1 MEIIV
6 GKTAGF
12 CFGVQNAVNKTKKL
26 LKDNKD
32 IYCLGEIVHNK
43 QVNDE
48 LKENGINFVNNI
60 EQASNNVI
68 IRAHGEPKSTYEKA
82 GKLNLKVTD
91 LTCPKVLKIH
101 KIAENFSE
109 DGYYILLIGKKT
121 HPEIIGTIS
130 FCGEK
135 SDIIEDEQDIEKS
148 ISHIFKSGLK
158 KVLII
163 VQTTFSM
170 DKFKE
175 LTAMIKKELEKTDL
189 KIEVKNTICSATK
202 LRQEE
207 TEKISKEVD
216 IMIIIG
222 GKNSS
227 NTNKLY
233 EIAKKNCKD
242 SILIESKEELKTDKI
257 KTNYRIGIMAGASTP
272 IETVNEIINELRN
285 VK

>member
-12 CFGVQNAVNKTKKL
+12 CFGVQNAVNKTKEL
-26 LKDNKD
+26 LKNNNN

-48 LKENGINFVNNI
+48 LNKCGVRFITGI
-60 EQASNNVI
+60 EQAKENVI
-68 IRAHGEPKSTYEKA
+68 IRAHGEPKTTYEKA
-82 GKLNLKVTD
+82 EKLNLKITD

-101 KIAENFSE
+101 QIAEDFSKK
-109 DGYYILLIGKKT
+109 GYYILLIGKKT

-130 FCGEK
+130 FCGEH
-135 SDIIEDEQDIEKS
+135 SNTIEDENDIEES
-148 ISHIFKSGLK
+148 INNVFNSGFK

-170 DKFKE
+170 DKFNQ
-175 LTAMIKKELEKTDL
+175 LTTLIQKKFENTDF
-189 KIEVKNTICSATK
+189 KVEIKNTICSATK

-207 TEKISKEVD
+207 TDEISRKVD
-216 IMIIIG
+216 AMIIVG

-233 EIAKKNCKD
+233 EIAKKNCKN
-242 SILIESKEELKTDKI
+242 SVLVENKEELEKSKI
-257 KTNYRIGIMAGASTP
+257 DLNGKIGIMAGASTP
-272 IETVNEIINELRN
+272 LETIQDIINLLEA
-285 VK
+285 

>member
-12 CFGVQNAVNKTKKL
+12 CFGVQNAVNKTKEL
-26 LKDNKD
+26 LKSNNN

-43 QVNDE
+43 QVNEE
-48 LKENGINFVNNI
+48 LSKCGARFITDIKEAK
-60 EQASNNVI
+60 ENVI

-82 GKLNLKVTD
+82 NELKLKVTD

-101 KIAENFSE
+101 QIAEDFSKK
-109 DGYYILLIGKKT
+109 GYYILLIGKKT

-130 FCGEK
+130 FCGEY
-135 SDIIEDEQDIEKS
+135 SNIIEDEEDIEES
-148 ISHIFKSGLK
+148 INKVFSSGLK

-163 VQTTFSM
+163 VQTTFSV
-170 DKFKE
+170 DKFNK
-175 LTAMIKKELEKTDL
+175 LTTLIQKELENTDF
-189 KIEVKNTICSATK
+189 KVEIKNTICSATK

-207 TEKISKEVD
+207 TDEISKKVD
-216 IMIIIG
+216 VMIIVG

-233 EIAKKNCKD
+233 EIAKKNCKN
-242 SILIESKEELKTDKI
+242 SILVENKEELIKSKI
-257 KTNYRIGIMAGASTP
+257 DLNGKIGIMTGASTP
-272 IETVNEIINELRN
+272 LETIQEIVYFMTNC
-285 VK
+285 K